1 MNLSVTNNN
10 SVNSFEDEES
20 VRVNSSSNDI
30 KNAVAFFV
38 ISFCNFFVLSI
49 VLYLQSYSFTASL
62 LILSILLAVFKLTP
76 FCITF
81 YFKYVYKTDLW

>member
-1 MNLSVTNNN
+1 MNLNSTYNI

-20 VRVNSSSNDI
+20 VRVNSSSEDI
-30 KNAVAFFV
+30 KNAVAFFL

-62 LILSILLAVFKLTP
+62 LILSILLTIFKLTP
-76 FCITF
+76 FFITF
-81 YFKYVYKTDLW
+81 YFK